1 MTTVATSTV
10 YMIGFFII
18 SRGFSFTNDC
28 FRLSINLL
36 LLKQKNAD
44 FIFFISSL
52 IQNYKLKC
60 SAIVLKACTGKKDR
74 AATMEITTNVIIP
87 KVSVSVFSVPA
98 LSGIN
103 FF

>member
-28 FRLSINLL
+28 FRLSITCSFGN
-36 LLKQKNAD
+36 KEAD

-74 AATMEITTNVIIP
+74 AATMKITTNVIIP

-98 LSGIN
+98 LSGMN